1 MKSEPQP
8 FTLNR
13 EVFHIYFGFKV
24 NMCVALLLLNSTG
37 ANIPLT
43 VREITPPLPPDV
55 FPPSDFVL
63 SFHHCPPPTRSC
75 QLGRGPCFPK
85 QRGKREGVQVKEGV
99 AKTIRNKGRNERI
112 KEKK

>member
-1 MKSEPQP
+1 MESEPQP

-13 EVFHIYFGFKV
+13 EVFNIYFGFKV
-24 NMCVALLLLNSTG
+24 NMCVALLLFNFTG

-43 VREITPPLPPDV
+43 VREIPPPDV
-55 FPPSDFVL
+55 FRPPYFVL

-99 AKTIRNKGRNERI
+99 AETIRNKGRNERI